1 MVAVRIRARLPIY
14 DSVYNM
20 LEKIYD
26 FWNINNDHITGN
38 EFTGYESLY
47 PELAK
52 YTKEVY
58 NEDPEKAIEEVFNLY
73 RSINIVPIIYYTTSG
88 LIQAIKDFKRS
99 GYNNVKNSRISL
111 GNNKGQVINRF
122 LFPNMMT
129 AEPKGRG
136 SNSLKDRFY
145 NDAKLRRAIRICFEF
160 RDGNNLVYPTAIR
173 RALELVTGENIQNF
187 KAQNARAIVEYC
199 CPVLWGR
206 VYDYSCGYGGRLLG
220 VTSSN
225 LQLDYVGVDPNTET
239 VENLNLLNNFIEL
252 AGGRPGEIHQSVS
265 EEFVPENIDCA
276 FSSPPYF
283 NLEKYS
289 DEPTQCMNQF
299 DSIDEW
305 FEGYVAPTMRNI
317 HKGLNSDGVFAT
329 NIADYKTPKEE
340 FKVVDRWIETAE
352 KLGFK
357 HTETVKMMLNT
368 RPGVGN
374 GKQDGVEKF
383 EGIYIF
389 EKKK

>member
-1 MVAVRIRARLPIY
+1 
-14 DSVYNM
+14 M
-20 LEKIYD
+20 LERINA
-26 FWNINNDHITGN
+26 FWGITENNIACD
-38 EFTGYESLY
+38 EFTGYEPLY
-47 PELAK
+47 DQFDK
-52 YTKEVY
+52 FTKETY
-58 NEDPEKAIEEVFNLY
+58 DADPAGTIDAVFDLY
-73 RSINIVPIIYYTTSG
+73 RSINLVPIVYYTEAG
-88 LIQAIKDFKRS
+88 IVQAIKDFRNTS
-99 GYNNVKNSRISL
+99 YNNVRDGRIGL
-111 GNNKGQVINRF
+111 GNNRGQTINRF

-145 NDAKLRRAIRICFEF
+145 DDAKLRRAIRICFEF
-160 RDGNNLVYPTAIR
+160 REGNRLVYPTAIR

-199 CPVLWGR
+199 CPALWGR

-220 VTSSN
+220 ITSSN
-225 LQLDYVGVDPNTET
+225 LQFEYVGVDPNTET
-239 VENLNLLNNFIEL
+239 VENLRLLNQFIEIS
-252 AGGRPGEIHQSVS
+252 GGTAGEIHQDVS
-265 EEFVPENIDCA
+265 ENFVPENIDCA

-299 DSIDEW
+299 DSLDAW
-305 FEGYVAPTMRNI
+305 FEGYVAPTMQNI
-317 HKGLNSDGVFAT
+317 HTGLNADGVFAT
-329 NIADYKTPKEE
+329 NIADYKTPKAE

-374 GKQDGVEKF
+374 GKQEGVEKF
-383 EGIYIF
+383 EGVYIF
-389 EKKK
+389 TKA

>member
-1 MVAVRIRARLPIY
+1 
-14 DSVYNM
+14 M
-20 LEKIYD
+20 LNSIYD
-26 FWNINNDHITGN
+26 FWGITPGNISGDQ
-38 EFTGYESLY
+38 FTGYEHLY
-47 PELAK
+47 QQFDAFTNDTYDADPQGTIEA
-52 YTKEVY
+52 VY
-58 NEDPEKAIEEVFNLY
+58 DLY
-73 RSINIVPIIYYTTSG
+73 RSVNLVPIQYYTEHG
-88 LIQAIKDFKRS
+88 VVDAIKQFRQTS
-99 GYNNVKNSRISL
+99 YNNVKQGRIGL
-111 GNNKGQVINRF
+111 GNNKGQTINRF

-136 SNSLKDRFY
+136 SNSLRDRFHD
-145 NDAKLRRAIRICFEF
+145 DAKLRRAIRICFEF
-160 RDGNNLVYPTAIR
+160 REGNRLVYPTAIR

-187 KAQNARAIVEYC
+187 KAQNARAIVEHC

-225 LQLDYVGVDPNTET
+225 LQFEYVGVDPNTDT
-239 VENLNLLNNFIEL
+239 VNNLRLLNEFIEL
-252 AGGRPGEIHQSVS
+252 AGGTPGEIHQSVS

-299 DSIDEW
+299 DSLDNW
-305 FEGYVAPTMRNI
+305 FEGYVAPTMQNI
-317 HKGLNSDGVFAT
+317 HQGLNDDGIFAT

-340 FKVVDRWIETAE
+340 FKVVDRWIDTAE

-374 GKQDGVEKF
+374 GKQEGVEKF
-383 EGIYIF
+383 EGIYVF
-389 EKKK
+389 TKSTL